1 VKGLF
6 AFSDISLWVNGH
18 ERILGVRRTR
28 IARLLSPLYKSPI
41 FYLFSEQKFNRED
54 QNKTKTEKKKREVQR
69 NLPIITMRLTSLKA
83 DRQTL
88 AGRTARPGWRE
99 KKQTNKRRGRKI
111 MSPPL
116 VDVSVGR
123 DQNRNNGNSP
133 AHLGGKE
140 EKKKAAAANE
150 LFHLSFLKI
159 VCRHFR

>member
-1 VKGLF
+1 MGKWTWENIGGQEDTH
-6 AFSDISLWVNGH
+6 SS
-18 ERILGVRRTR
+18 
-28 IARLLSPLYKSPI
+28 SPI
-41 FYLFSEQKFNRED
+41 SSIQVSHLLFVYFPSKSSTE
-54 QNKTKTEKKKREVQR
+54 KTKTKPKTKRKKKKREVQR

-111 MSPPL
+111 MSPPRWSMFRSAAIRIAIM
-116 VDVSVGR
+116 VTAQRIWV
-123 DQNRNNGNSP
+123 
-133 AHLGGKE
+133 GGKE
-140 EKKKAAAANE
+140 ENKKAAAANE